1 MPFSLIAAV
10 AAHRVIGDQGR
21 LPWRLPDDMARFRRL
36 TMGHA
41 VVMGR
46 ATFASLGKP
55 LPGRRTIVMTRD
67 AGLKLPGCA
76 VVNSLPQAM
85 AAAGDEET
93 FVIGGAAVYEQF
105 LPHADRMYLTLIDAE
120 VPGDTFFPEVC
131 WDEWRIVAES
141 AADGGAPGAAG
152 GRHSALPHTFV
163 DYERL
168 RP

>member
-10 AAHRVIGDQGR
+10 AANRVIGNGGK

-55 LPGRRTIVMTRD
+55 LPGRRNIVLTRD
-67 AGLKLPGCA
+67 AGLNLPGCEM
-76 VVNSLPQAM
+76 VNSLEQAM
-85 AAAGDEET
+85 AAAGNGET

-105 LPHADRMYLTLIDAE
+105 LPRADRMYLTLIHAE
-120 VPGDTFFPEVC
+120 VPGDTLFPEVS

-141 AADGGAPGAAG
+141 AAIGEAPGAAG
-152 GRHSALPHTFV
+152 GGHSALPHTFV